1 MSKSVRRGYVLSD
14 EKEFSSRAVSI
25 LKHCQEDLSMLL
37 ERGYA
42 IDKSIVFVG
51 NHYGLSKRQ
60 RGALVRST
68 STRKCINMRKNKLI
82 KNKLNEKILQIDGF
96 NLIITLEVALSNST
110 LILGMDGTIRD
121 IAGLHGTYSL
131 IDKTD
136 IAIDL
141 IGKELD
147 ELKIK
152 KAIFYLDSP
161 VSNSGRLKQRILQLL
176 DKYKFEVEVNLV
188 KNADI
193 ELENKEYVVST
204 DAIILN
210 KCISWVNLSRDII
223 NKRITNFKYIDLSM
237 DNNILI

>member
-1 MSKSVRRGYVLSD
+1 MNKKVRRGYVLSD
-14 EKEFSSRAVSI
+14 EKEFSSNSI
-25 LKHCQEDLSMLL
+25 GLLQQSQGDLSMLL

-82 KNKLNEKILQIDGF
+82 KNKLNEKTLHIDGL

-136 IAIDL
+136 VAINL
-141 IGKELD
+141 IGETLEEL
-147 ELKIK
+147 EIN

-161 VSNSGRLKQRILQLL
+161 VSNSGRLKQRLLLLL
-176 DKYKFEVEVNLV
+176 DKYNFLVEVHLV
-188 KNADI
+188 KNADV
-193 ELENKEYVVST
+193 ELENKNYVVST

-210 KCISWVNLSRDII
+210 RCISWINLTRYII
-223 NKRITNFKYIDLSM
+223 DKKLKDYKYIDLSM
-237 DNNILI
+237 NE